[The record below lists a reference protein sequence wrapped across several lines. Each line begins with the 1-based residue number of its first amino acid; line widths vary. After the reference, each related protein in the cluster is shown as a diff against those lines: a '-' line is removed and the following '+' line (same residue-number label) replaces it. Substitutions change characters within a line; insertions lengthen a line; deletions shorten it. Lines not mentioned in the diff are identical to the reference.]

1 MIERLDPEPPSLPL
15 RLSPATLLAIFVGGA
30 IGTVSRFLLDTAHPT
45 PAGHF
50 PVTTLLINLS
60 GSLVIGLLMPL
71 MERVTPRL
79 PLARPFLV
87 VGILGGWTT
96 FSTLAVDSDL
106 LFKGAHLGLGLG
118 YLAATV
124 VGGVALVLFGET
136 LSRKAVPSP

>member
-1 MIERLDPEPPSLPL
+1 MTQPLDPEPPPLPL

-45 PAGHF
+45 PTGHF
-50 PVTTLLINLS
+50 PFTTLLINLT
-60 GSLVIGLLMPL
+60 GSLAIGLLMPL
-71 MERVTPRL
+71 MDRVTPRV

-106 LFKGAHLGLGLG
+106 LFKGAHVGLGLG
-118 YLAATV
+118 YLAVTV
-124 VGGVALVLFGET
+124 IGGIALVLVGET
-136 LSRKAVPSP
+136 VSRKVVPSS